1 MPITRIRKR
10 LSRYLR
16 RAADVLNPA
25 KADPR
30 GVTPPAGESG
40 RGEQRDSEP
49 RRPEEPH
56 TSPDA
61 KELEKEH
68 RGF

>member
-1 MPITRIRKR
+1 MPIKKIRKR

-16 RAADVLNPA
+16 RAAEVLDPA
-25 KADPR
+25 RADPR
-30 GVTPPAGESG
+30 GVVPPAKESP
-40 RGEQRDSEP
+40 RGERRESRQH
-49 RRPEEPH
+49 RPEEPH
-56 TSPDA
+56 ASPDA

>member
-1 MPITRIRKR
+1 MPIKKIRKH

-16 RAADVLNPA
+16 RAAEVLDPA

-30 GVTPPAGESG
+30 GFAPPAGESP
-40 RGEQRDSEP
+40 RGEREP
-49 RRPEEPH
+49 QPERPEEPH
-56 TSPDA
+56 TAPDA
-61 KELEKEH
+61 KELGKEH

>member
-1 MPITRIRKR
+1 MPIKKIRKR

-16 RAADVLNPA
+16 RAAEVLDPA

-30 GVTPPAGESG
+30 GVTPPGGQSRRE
-40 RGEQRDSEP
+40 EQEP
-49 RRPEEPH
+49 QPRHPEEPH